1 MKRICFLTM
10 LFFSAMLC
18 GCKGY
23 EPKMTSEM
31 AIRAV
36 LEEGQQ
42 YLVEAFDE
50 WQSWSTCTA
59 EFQIVELETI
69 LDKKYDG
76 MEYIWHVIVQNDE
89 GTRSVHFVVKDGNQ
103 KVIGGW
109 DSADAVANYKEEPEE
124 EYKYKAEDVIIR
136 AILYRN
142 RSIEIG
148 KTISVSKHIYVY
160 LDNFGL
166 WDVRNLENLLYEDNT
181 RDDIVP
187 LGQQAWRIIFC
198 EHEGGHEAWD
208 VDDPVVVG
216 AESGEVYGYSYYGC
230 RLPNGSGGGKQ

>member
-31 AIRAV
+31 AIEAV

-89 GTRSVHFVVKDGNQ
+89 GTRSVHFVVKDENQ
-103 KVIGGW
+103 EVLSGW
-109 DSADAVANYKEEPEE
+109 DSVDATVDYKEEPKE
-124 EYKYKAEDVIIR
+124 EYGYTAEDVIIR
-136 AILYRN
+136 AILYFN
-142 RSIEIG
+142 ND
-148 KTISVSKHIYVY
+148 TIYKSKHIYVY
-160 LDNFGL
+160 LDYYSW
-166 WDVRNLENLLYEDNT
+166 WDARNLYDRRWWDASLSSISQ
-181 RDDIVP
+181 DIIP
-187 LGQQAWRIIFC
+187 LGKQAWRVIFC
-198 EHEGGHEAWD
+198 EHEGEHQPVWD
-208 VDDPVVVG
+208 VDYPVVVG
-216 AESGEVYGYSYYGC
+216 ADSGVIYGEN
-230 RLPNGSGGGKQ
+230 RMVSGTSIRK

>member
-1 MKRICFLTM
+1 MKRICFLSM
-10 LFFSAMLC
+10 LFFITMLC

-50 WQSWSTCTA
+50 WQSWNTRTA
-59 EFQIVELETI
+59 EFQIVELETM

-76 MEYIWHVIVQNDE
+76 TEYIWHVIVQNDE
-89 GTRSVHFVVKDGNQ
+89 ETRSVHFVVKDENQ
-103 KVIGGW
+103 EVIGGW
-109 DSADAVANYKEEPEE
+109 DSADADVDYKEEPKE
-124 EYKYKAEDVIIR
+124 EYEYTVEDVIIR

-148 KTISVSKHIYVY
+148 KNISVSKHIYVY

-181 RDDIVP
+181 QDDIVP

-198 EHEGGHEAWD
+198 EHEGEHEAWD

-216 AESGEVYGYSYYGC
+216 AESSKVYGYSYYGC
-230 RLPNGSGGGKQ
+230 RLPSGSGGGKR